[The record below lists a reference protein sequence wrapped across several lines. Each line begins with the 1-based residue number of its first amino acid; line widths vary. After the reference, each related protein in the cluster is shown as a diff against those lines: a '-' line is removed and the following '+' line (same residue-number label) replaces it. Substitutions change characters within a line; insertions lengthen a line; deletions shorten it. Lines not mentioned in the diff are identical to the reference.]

1 MKLFSEDLSFAKEEL
16 KKLTIKYSKWL
27 DTESTKGEQ
36 MQNEYF
42 KLASKNNVEKSEG
55 NVKEIWTNVKKYE
68 KCKNK

>member
-42 KLASKNNVEKSEG
+42 KLASKNNVEKSKKILNCKKKNSG
-55 NVKEIWTNVKKYE
+55 SPEIT
-68 KCKNK
+68 